1 MDQHIVLKTLIDNL
15 CVNMDLKSWTVHEN
29 SKGTNCV
36 LRFHERADILNTEVT
51 DDHNV
56 QQQRSVT
63 YKRKS
68 SHQVKRDKSRMDSY
82 IQRKG
87 HLRQD
92 SVETP
97 RLDEDISYNEL
108 SKPSLS
114 VDSIQDS
121 ESSALNASAMPFH
134 MTEHSNS
141 SVLHS
146 PDSTGSNLLPSS
158 PQPDTSIIAV
168 QTLDTPISPD
178 AQRYISMEEGN
189 GDYIDTAVM
198 SSLNDITET
207 FSDCNAETI
216 AVNNPRLG
224 NYFDL
229 LNNSYASNNST
240 STINPDTSNYSSDT
254 LCNLCNAIAPFKTSM
269 LYCERC
275 DYHICGSCVISFPNN
290 SHSVNCIE
298 KLSYVC
304 PKSRNSEP
312 PDKNFQQE
320 DDLMKPDVDL
330 TQSLDCILSK
340 CNQSFKQDFMSS
352 IKQDIMSSISEILY
366 EL

>member
-15 CVNMDLKSWTVHEN
+15 CGNMDLKSWTVHEN

-51 DDHNV
+51 DNQNV

-68 SHQVKRDKSRMDSY
+68 SHQVKRDRSRMDSY

-87 HLRQD
+87 PLPQD

-97 RLDEDISYNEL
+97 RLDEDIGYNGL

-114 VDSIQDS
+114 VDSIH
-121 ESSALNASAMPFH
+121 ESSALNASALQFH

-141 SVLHS
+141 SVFLS
-146 PDSTGSNLLPSS
+146 PDITGGNLLPS
-158 PQPDTSIIAV
+158 PQPDTSMIAELT
-168 QTLDTPISPD
+168 QETP
-178 AQRYISMEEGN
+178 
-189 GDYIDTAVM
+189 IDTAVM
-198 SSLNDITET
+198 FSLNDITEA
-207 FSDCNAETI
+207 FSDCNAETT
-216 AVNNPRLG
+216 AVDNSRLG
-224 NYFDL
+224 NFSDL
-229 LNNSYASNNST
+229 LDNSYASNNST
-240 STINPDTSNYSSDT
+240 STTNPDASNYSSDI

-298 KLSYVC
+298 KLTYVR

-320 DDLMKPDVDL
+320 DYLMKPDVDL
-330 TQSLDCILSK
+330 TQSLDCIY
-340 CNQSFKQDFMSS
+340 S
-352 IKQDIMSSISEILY
+352 IV
-366 EL
+366 